1 MLPFLTEPLTFPRHG
16 GASDNFNPVRE
27 ETMPAARKVIITSAV
42 TGAIHTPTMSKYL
55 PVSAAEIAEAAIGAA
70 EAGAAVVHMHARD
83 PEDGR
88 PSQDPEHF
96 APILDSLK
104 RNTDAV
110 INLTTGGSPH
120 MTVAERMRPAVEF
133 KPELASLNMGSM
145 NFGLY
150 PMLDRF
156 QEFEH
161 EWERENLE
169 NSRDLVFKNTF
180 ADIETILELGRANGT
195 RFEFEC
201 YDISHLNNLAHFR
214 DRGLT
219 DGPLFV
225 QSVFGLLGGIGA
237 HPEDLMH
244 MRRTADRLLGSD
256 YQWSVLG
263 AGRNQMPLASIGA
276 AMGSHVRVGLED
288 SLWIGPGQ
296 LAESNAQQVTRIR
309 TVLEALN
316 IEVATPDEAREML
329 QLKGRSAVGF

>member
-1 MLPFLTEPLTFPRHG
+1 
-16 GASDNFNPVRE
+16 
-27 ETMPAARKVIITSAV
+27 MPTSRKVIITSAV
-42 TGAIHTPTMSKYL
+42 TGAIHTPSMSKYL
-55 PVSAAEIAEAAIGAA
+55 PVSAQEIAEAAIGAV
-70 EAGAAVVHMHARD
+70 EAGAAIVHLHARHPD
-83 PEDGR
+83 DGR

-96 APILDSLK
+96 VPILETLK
-104 RNTDAV
+104 RTDAV

-150 PMLDRF
+150 PMLARYR
-156 QEFEH
+156 EFEH
-161 EWERENLE
+161 DWEREALE
-169 NSRDLVFKNTF
+169 KSRDLVFKNTF
-180 ADIETILELGRANGT
+180 SDIQTILELGRANGT

-225 QSVFGLLGGIGA
+225 QSVFGLLGGIGGHA
-237 HPEDLMH
+237 EDLMH
-244 MRRTADRLLGSD
+244 MRRTADRLFGTG
-256 YQWSVLG
+256 YEWSVLG

-276 AMGSHVRVGLED
+276 AVGSHVRVGLED

-296 LAESNAQQVTRIR
+296 LAESSAQQVTRIR
-309 TVLEALN
+309 TILEALN
-316 IEVATPDEAREML
+316 LEIATPDEARQIL
-329 QLKGRSAVGF
+329 QLKGRGAVGF

>member
-1 MLPFLTEPLTFPRHG
+1 
-16 GASDNFNPVRE
+16 
-27 ETMPAARKVIITSAV
+27 MPTSRKVIITSAV
-42 TGAIHTPTMSKYL
+42 TGAIHTPSMSKYL
-55 PVSAAEIAEAAIGAA
+55 PVSAQEIAEAAIGAV
-70 EAGAAVVHMHARD
+70 EAGAAIVHLHARPPD
-83 PEDGR
+83 DGR

-96 APILDSLK
+96 VPILETLK
-104 RNTDAV
+104 RTDAV

-150 PMLDRF
+150 PMLARYR
-156 QEFEH
+156 EFEH
-161 EWERENLE
+161 DWEREALE
-169 NSRDLVFKNTF
+169 KSRDLVFKNTF
-180 ADIETILELGRANGT
+180 SDIQTILELGRANGT

-225 QSVFGLLGGIGA
+225 QSVFGLLGGIGGHA
-237 HPEDLMH
+237 EDLMH
-244 MRRTADRLLGSD
+244 MRRTADRLFGTG
-256 YQWSVLG
+256 YEWSVLG

-276 AMGSHVRVGLED
+276 AIGSHVRVGLED

-296 LAESNAQQVTRIR
+296 LAESSAQQVTRIR
-309 TVLEALN
+309 TILEALN
-316 IEVATPDEAREML
+316 LEIATPDEARQIL
-329 QLKGRSAVGF
+329 QLKGRAAVGF